1 MSFYR
6 YRGIGWIMTVPPQMH
21 RDRSHLRTCVLMTAV
36 VLYCMGAFWT
46 IWHPYAAAVGEP
58 RQGRHDRQ
66 PLARYPHPAQR
77 HLGRHGH
84 RRPQHLFEPFQQ
96 ERMDARSVSPG
107 SGSDLAIAKALEAGA
122 GYFQMVSAAVPITMR
137 TSPTMPRRES
147 LSLKARRAKRTESTI
162 ESLST
167 WTTTLTWPAAMA

>member
-1 MSFYR
+1 
-6 YRGIGWIMTVPPQMH
+6 
-21 RDRSHLRTCVLMTAV
+21 
-36 VLYCMGAFWT
+36 
-46 IWHPYAAAVGEP
+46 
-58 RQGRHDRQ
+58 
-66 PLARYPHPAQR
+66 
-77 HLGRHGH
+77 
-84 RRPQHLFEPFQQ
+84 
-96 ERMDARSVSPG
+96 MDARSVYPG